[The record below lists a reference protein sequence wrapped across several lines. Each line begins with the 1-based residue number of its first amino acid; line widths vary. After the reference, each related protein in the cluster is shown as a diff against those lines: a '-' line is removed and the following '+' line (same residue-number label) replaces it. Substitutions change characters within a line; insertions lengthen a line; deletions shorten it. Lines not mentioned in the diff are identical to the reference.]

1 MPFRC
6 LKANTIKFYNF
17 APSTAQKLNKRIMQ
31 FWFAGIVFSLMHGML
46 KVRRLSSCTQNSETE
61 RLYGIGRP
69 SL

>member
-46 KVRRLSSCTQNSETE
+46 KVRR
-61 RLYGIGRP
+61 P
-69 SL
+69 STSTKTLELINYMT